1 LATKKVLSLFSI
13 TEAAER
19 LDISAS
25 TVKWYADRFSSYL
38 SPSKGKGRKRFTPED
53 LATLQKIH
61 ELSQDHTTEEVE
73 AMLEVSGEANIT
85 MYRSDALTT
94 ALDVLTSRMKAA
106 MEDTIRQQLEG
117 SPGSAEKAADLAIS
131 KLMDS
136 LGSNTE
142 LNLWIDQQFKKS
154 GVKSLT
160 EAKALARQI
169 QKAIIRRWKEEHT

>member
-1 LATKKVLSLFSI
+1 MLPLFSI

-19 LDISAS
+19 LDIPAS
-25 TVKWYADRFSSYL
+25 TIKWYADRFSSYL

-94 ALDVLTSRMKAA
+94 ALDVLTSRMMAA
-106 MEDTIRQQLEG
+106 MEETIKKQLSE
-117 SPGSAEKAADLAIS
+117 SSESAADLAIS
-131 KLMDS
+131 KLLDS
-136 LGSNTE
+136 IGTNTE
-142 LNLWIDQQFKKS
+142 LELWIDQQFKKAD
-154 GVKSLT
+154 VKSLT
-160 EAKALARQI
+160 EAKILARKI
-169 QKAIIRRWKEEHT
+169 QKAIIKRWKDSHM

>member
-1 LATKKVLSLFSI
+1 MLPLFSI

-19 LDISAS
+19 LDIPAS
-25 TVKWYADRFSSYL
+25 TVKWYADRFTSYL

-61 ELSQDHTTEEVE
+61 GLSQNHTTEEVE

-94 ALDVLTSRMKAA
+94 ALDVLTSRMLAA
-106 MEDTIRQQLEG
+106 MEDTIRQQVTG
-117 SPGSAEKAADLAIS
+117 PPDAAEKAADLAIT

-136 LGSNTE
+136 IGSNAD
-142 LNLWIDQQFKKS
+142 LDLWIDQQFKKS

-160 EAKALARQI
+160 EAKVLARQI

>member
-1 LATKKVLSLFSI
+1 MFSI

-19 LDISAS
+19 LYISAS

-136 LGSNTE
+136 LGSNAD
-142 LNLWIDQQFKKS
+142 LDLWIDQQFKKA

-160 EAKALARQI
+160 EAKVLARQI
-169 QKAIIRRWKEEHT
+169 QKAIIKRWKEEHM

>member
-1 LATKKVLSLFSI
+1 MLPVYSI

-19 LDISAS
+19 LDIPAS
-25 TVKWYADRFSSYL
+25 TIKWYADRFASYI

-73 AMLEVSGEANIT
+73 AMLEVSGDSIT
-85 MYRSDALTT
+85 MYRSDAVTT

-142 LNLWIDQQFKKS
+142 LNLWIDQQFKKA

-160 EAKALARQI
+160 EAKVLARQI
-169 QKAIIRRWKEEHT
+169 QKAIIKRWKEEHM